1 MLYKFLVDHRDEFL
15 ALAKQKTTASSK
27 EAPVGVE
34 GERALPQFYEHLARE
49 LEKEL
54 KTFTTHSRKDH
65 VRDLPNRRLS
75 PLGYTV
81 AQVVHGYGVLG
92 QAIAELAQA
101 RKAPVSPSEL
111 YKLNLSVDMA
121 IADAVTERMGYLV
134 HELRN
139 ALAAASVAHS
149 MVKKGAAGTAV
160 NALLER
166 NLNRM
171 RDLLDHSFSAM
182 RMQHGKELDLQP
194 VLVSEIVAEVQGT
207 ASEEARRRGLTL
219 KVAVDSE
226 MVAADRHFLISA
238 ISNLVQNAIK
248 YSKKGGVLWIRSRVA
263 NGDVVI
269 EVEDACG
276 GLPPGKADELFA
288 PFIQKNSDRSGL
300 GLGLT
305 ISRQAAELNGGVLTV
320 RDLPGKGCIFSITL
334 PRLRSPAF
342 DRASNRGYTLDRERN
357 LPARVPSRPA
367 HRRHLRHDGGGR
379 TRV

>member
-1 MLYKFLVDHRDEFL
+1 MLYKFLVDHRDEIL
-15 ALAKQKTTASSK
+15 ALAKRKTSGDPK
-27 EAPVGVE
+27 EAPGVAE
-34 GERALPQFYEHLARE
+34 GERALPQFYEHLTGE
-49 LEKEL
+49 LEREL
-54 KTFTTHSRKDH
+54 KTFPTHSRKNH
-65 VRDLPNRRLS
+65 TRDLPDRRMS

-111 YKLNLSVDMA
+111 YKLNLSVDLA

-149 MVKKGAAGTAV
+149 MVKKGSSGTTV

-171 RDLLDHSFSAM
+171 RDILDHSFSAI
-182 RMQHGKELDLQP
+182 RMQHGREVDPRP
-194 VLVSEIVAEVQGT
+194 VLVSEIVEEVQGT
-207 ASEEARRRGLTL
+207 ASEEARLRGLTL

-226 MVAADRHFLISA
+226 MVNADRHYLLSA
-238 ISNLVQNAIK
+238 LSNLVQNAIK
-248 YSKKGGVLWIRSRVA
+248 YSKKGGVVWIRSRA
-263 NGDVVI
+263 EAAKVVI
-269 EVEDACG
+269 EIEDQCG
-276 GLPPGKADELFA
+276 GLPKGKADELFK

-305 ISRQAAELNGGVLTV
+305 ISRQAAELNGGVLSV

-357 LPARVPSRPA
+357 LPARVPSRAP
-367 HRRHLRHDGGGR
+367 HRRHLRHDGGGG
-379 TRV
+379 TRL